1 MAKVQGCPNY
11 LLQLTLRKSPLTMGA
26 HECVADAAGNSDSP
40 VGDGLSSSWIA
51 VGHTSSV
58 ASEPAASRLSHDT
71 AEQPNGVNAAMLLA
85 EMAERV
91 RQMEEK
97 MSLAVALIVPMFF
110 LLLRAQGP
118 EKQRKEQ
125 QRLDAAATQE
135 GALRMQRA
143 FEGAIRAGDSEA
155 VRTFLPKMS
164 THYQMRGLKIAASI
178 GHTSIAAVI
187 ADHLTAIGNSVND
200 APWFTDRKSALM
212 EAVGRTLTRWPCFLS
227 VVRT

>member
-1 MAKVQGCPNY
+1 
-11 LLQLTLRKSPLTMGA
+11 MGA

-58 ASEPAASRLSHDT
+58 ASEPAASRLLHDT

-97 MSLAVALIVPMFF
+97 MSLAVFALLVALIVPMFF

-125 QRLDAAATQE
+125 ERLDAAATQE

-143 FEGAIRAGDSEA
+143 FEGAIRAGDSSEFGWVVA
-155 VRTFLPKMS
+155 GRHCIMQPKAALLTPSGSFSRRTPM
-164 THYQMRGLKIAASI
+164 
-178 GHTSIAAVI
+178 
-187 ADHLTAIGNSVND
+187 
-200 APWFTDRKSALM
+200 
-212 EAVGRTLTRWPCFLS
+212 
-227 VVRT
+227 